1 LLFSEKPAGADGRL
15 LTHPR
20 RKNKDALPGGRQGAK
35 RGAANCRGWGAR
47 PSCYGEIR
55 VSRKGLSPG
64 RLEAFSDGVIAVI
77 ITIMVLELKV
87 PGPDGVAGLLVVL
100 PTVFLYLLTFVQIG
114 IYWVN
119 HHYLI
124 DEVETVSHGILW
136 ANLVFLFCLSLFP
149 LATDWIGVK
158 GLSSFTTALYA
169 AVSIFPGL
177 GYMALWFQIRSQ
189 SATAAHASWGKQ
201 IASVSLYLAAIPVAY
216 YRPAASLA
224 LIGIVAILWL
234 RPPKARVP
242 PEGGYCKSPLWT
254 GAEPKESAPPT
265 ADKR

>member
-1 LLFSEKPAGADGRL
+1 MGK
-15 LTHPR
+15 R
-20 RKNKDALPGGRQGAK
+20 RILAFVLPGPRIRTRDTLVCDSWDLRQ
-35 RGAANCRGWGAR
+35 
-47 PSCYGEIR
+47 PPCYGGFS
-55 VSRKGLSPG
+55 VSRNGLSPG

-87 PGPDGVAGLLVVL
+87 PGPDGVAGLLLVL
-100 PTVFLYLLTFVQIG
+100 PTIFLYLLTFVQIG

-119 HHYLI
+119 HHYLV

-149 LATDWIGVK
+149 FATDWIGVK

-177 GYMALWFQIRSQ
+177 GYMALWIQIRSQ
-189 SATAAHASWGKQ
+189 SAATAHASWGKQ
-201 IASVSLYLAAIPVAY
+201 IASVSLYLTAVPVAY

-224 LIGIVAILWL
+224 LIGTVAVVWL
-234 RPPKARVP
+234 LPPKARVP
-242 PEGGYCKSPLWT
+242 PDGDHHRSP
-254 GAEPKESAPPT
+254 P
-265 ADKR
+265 